1 MSALERIK
9 EQIASFNELHPGYD
23 TTITRLE
30 LEGASVFAHT
40 ASGIGF
46 EEQIQP
52 GDRIAEALGHT
63 IN

>member
-9 EQIASFNELHPGYD
+9 EQIASFTELHSGYD
-23 TTITRLE
+23 MTITKLE
-30 LEGASVFAHT
+30 LEGTSVFAHT